1 MTVKTSCG
9 PLAKKNLIRFID
21 SFQDFE
27 IEFVV
32 FLPENMTKEMVS
44 LELSLSTISNEMKRV
59 GKSKLWKASILT
71 DRIKYCYRLKKKKN
85 VITLH
90 KQDLNAK
97 KCPWSYKRRDII
109 FRATNPYD
117 DKVNGI
123 VAHVEDVLQEPQY
136 KSDVAFRELDTLQ
149 LDNSLVESHWNKAFA
164 ELMEKQESGHL
175 CLLLLYCI
183 QKTYASRTILNNRHH
198 ANKVRELIQPLDQET
213 LVHFV
218 GEIFQTYKVSHGCR
232 CYPLHFITDMQFL
245 QDIPSLHSLLCS
257 EQTKSDPR
265 YCDKSLSS
273 LESALKFILKQNGEN
288 TLMHDLVCA
297 MFDCI
302 QKSNILK
309 GLSFLKKINAID
321 KKIRIDKVL
330 FNLISKSKDD
340 QNFISFCE
348 KEMIFFIT
356 NHDNVAWKDLEHIC
370 DSNELFKKTDKKLLL
385 LEAVLTLRS
394 HEKTMYFMKH
404 VLKNIKRDESENVMA
419 KLAVAY
425 DMLLDTNH
433 GNTEEAEL
441 KSSFKEYDTLA
452 CFQIGITCFQTKL
465 LGHVSKY
472 SLKSVL
478 EIHADIENLNH
489 TTIDLYCQE
498 LKKRLKTITLEAKID
513 LVEKYWKQLNTR

>member
-1 MTVKTSCG
+1 M
-9 PLAKKNLIRFID
+9 NNER
-21 SFQDFE
+21 
-27 IEFVV
+27 
-32 FLPENMTKEMVS
+32 VS
-44 LELSLSTISNEMKRV
+44 LELFLSGKWEPYTKKVE
-59 GKSKLWKASILT
+59 KSKLWKPSIRPSETT
-71 DRIKYCYRLKKKKN
+71 DSISYHYIQQKKKDFIIIKEGN
-85 VITLH
+85 LI
-90 KQDLNAK
+90 AK

-109 FRATNPYD
+109 FTKSKPYY

-136 KSDVAFRELDTLQ
+136 KSDVAFRELDTLK
-149 LDNSLVESHWNKAFA
+149 LDNPLMESHWNNAF
-164 ELMEKQESGHL
+164 EKLLDKQMSGHL
-175 CLLLLYCI
+175 CLLLFHCI
-183 QKTYASRTILNNRHH
+183 QKKYASSAILDKCNI
-198 ANKVRELIQPLDQET
+198 ANKVWELIQPLDQES

-218 GEIFQTYKVSHGCR
+218 GEIFHTYKVSHRCR
-232 CYPLHFITDMQFL
+232 CYLLHFITDMQFL
-245 QDIPSLHSLLCS
+245 LDIPALHRLLRFG
-257 EQTKSDPR
+257 QTNSID
-265 YCDKSLSS
+265 YCDTSLSS
-273 LESALKFILKQNGEN
+273 LESALKFILKQNGEK

-302 QKSNILK
+302 QKSNIVE

-330 FNLISKSKDD
+330 NNLISKSKDD
-340 QNFISFCE
+340 QNFTSFCE
-348 KEMIFFIT
+348 NEMICSIT

-370 DSNELFKKTDKKLLL
+370 DNNELFKKTDKKLLL

-419 KLAVAY
+419 TLAVAY

-465 LGHVSKY
+465 QGHVSKY

-498 LKKRLKTITLEAKID
+498 LKKRLKSITLEAKID
-513 LVEKYWKQLNTR
+513 LIEKYWKQLNTR